1 MSIYFALLMLPY
13 IFHVGNV
20 SSLFFIGHYLM
31 CHNFII
37 VLILLLNSSKKE
49 SSAKEDA
56 KKDQKNAEACA
67 KSAGKQPEKDD
78 KKEIIRSVWI
88 SGLSSVTRAV
98 DLKTTFSNY
107 GKVSSCME

>member
-1 MSIYFALLMLPY
+1 MSAY
-13 IFHVGNV
+13 IFYMGSVFHI
-20 SSLFFIGHYLM
+20 FCIGHDPM

-37 VLILLLNSSKKE
+37 VLMLLLNSSKKE

-56 KKDQKNAEACA
+56 KKDQKRNAEARD
-67 KSAGKQPEKDD
+67 KSSGKQPEKDD

-107 GKVSSCME
+107 GKVNLCME